1 MPMLCPSI
9 PIDKNKQGGRNY
21 DSSKMTDFKKIG
33 VISKADT
40 SKIVGTNNRNQQTNV
55 NEQRRS
61 ALLISGLRTIPRAL
75 CNVCPDSSQDLL
87 DIYNNVGLN
96 SETIEAINSSTFSII
111 YYDGSDPE
119 LYYNTSD
126 YRFYSDADYST
137 LVEPADAFGA
147 GKTYNDYV
155 VQNAVGFVTEFPEG
169 TTRLQVIARLNEIL
183 ADPANKFNT
192 DNQLQLNT
200 IAPGYLTI
208 TSFGTTDPLTQ
219 YIASPVPNPRFAGI
233 VFGDI
238 KVSKLFGIT
247 DPSDSVTSTASLI
260 LVEGTKNTISAYRVL
275 DF

>member
-55 NEQRRS
+55 DEQRRA

-75 CNVCPDSSQDLL
+75 CNVCPDSSQALL
-87 DIYNNVGLN
+87 EIYNNVELN
-96 SETIEAINSSTFSII
+96 SETIEAINTATFDII

-137 LVEPADAFGA
+137 LVEPTDAFPA
-147 GKTYNDYV
+147 GKPYNAYV
-155 VQNAVGFVTEFPEG
+155 AQNAVGFVTEFPQG

-183 ADPANKFNT
+183 ADAANVFNT
-192 DNQLQLNT
+192 DNYLQLNT
-200 IAPGYLTI
+200 IAPGYLAI
-208 TSFGTTDPLTQ
+208 TSFGTTNPLIQ
-219 YIASPVPNPRFAGI
+219 DLASPVSNPRFAGI
-233 VFGDI
+233 LFGAI
-238 KVSKLFGIT
+238 ELSKLFGIT
-247 DPSDSVTSTASLI
+247 DPSASVTSIASLM
-260 LVEGTKNTISAYRVL
+260 LVEGTKQTVSAYRVL